1 MHVMK
6 LDGKVAVIVG
16 GGSGMGDTTAKL
28 FAEEGA
34 SVVVADLD
42 EQGAQGVAQAIQA
55 ANPQAVV
62 RSKRVDVT
70 DEASVE
76 DLASFVSNELAPADI
91 LVNTFGLALF
101 APLVELGYDQWRR
114 MIDVNL
120 TGTFLTCRAFG
131 RQMVER
137 RRGKIVNF
145 GSTASL
151 SGVPGMVHYTAA
163 KHGVLG
169 LTRALAVE
177 WGKYHVHIN
186 CICPGATTTP
196 LMLGCTDEKWRAQ
209 REQRIP
215 LQRLGSPGDQ
225 ARVALFL
232 ASEDSDYVTG
242 AAITTDGGVYAMA
255 AATSEDALAGQ

>member
-1 MHVMK
+1 MQRMRLQNK
-6 LDGKVAVIVG
+6 IAVIVG
-16 GGSGMGDTTAKL
+16 GGSGMGDVTAKL
-28 FAEEGA
+28 FADEGA

-42 EQGAQGVAQAIQA
+42 DQNAQRVAQDIHTAH
-55 ANPQAVV
+55 PKTAV
-62 RSKRVDVT
+62 RAKCVDVT
-70 DEASVE
+70 VEAEVE
-76 DLASFVSNELAPADI
+76 NLASFVTSEVGPADI

-101 APLVELGYDQWRR
+101 TPLAELSCDEWRR

-137 RRGKIVNF
+137 RGGKIVNF

-177 WGKYHVHIN
+177 WGKYNVHVN

-196 LMLGCTDEKWRAQ
+196 LMLGCTDEKWRAERQ
-209 REQRIP
+209 KRIP
-215 LQRLGSPGDQ
+215 LDRLGSPEDQ

-232 ASEDSDYVTG
+232 ACEDSAYVTG
-242 AAITTDGGVYAMA
+242 AAITTDGGVYARA
-255 AATSEDALAGQ
+255 AATSDDALAAE

>member
-1 MHVMK
+1 MYHMR
-6 LDGKVAVIVG
+6 LTGKIAVIVG
-16 GGSGMGDTTAKL
+16 GGSGMGDITAKL

-34 SVVVADLD
+34 AVVVADLD
-42 EQGAQGVAQAIQA
+42 EQAAQAVAQTIQDTR
-55 ANPQAVV
+55 PDTAVLA
-62 RSKRVDVT
+62 KCVDVT
-70 DEASVE
+70 VEASVE
-76 DLASFVSNELAPADI
+76 DLARFVSNELGPADI
-91 LVNTFGLALF
+91 LVNTFGLAVF
-101 APLVELGYDQWRR
+101 APLVELSYDQWRQ

-137 RRGKIVNF
+137 RSGKIVNF

-177 WGKYHVHIN
+177 WGKYNVYVN
-186 CICPGATTTP
+186 CICPGATATP
-196 LMLGCTDEKWRAQ
+196 LMLGCTDQKWRSARQ
-209 REQRIP
+209 RRIP
-215 LQRLGSPGDQ
+215 LGRLGSPEDQ

-232 ASEDSDYVTG
+232 AAADSDYVTG
-242 AAITTDGGVYAMA
+242 ASITTDGGVYAMA
-255 AATSEDALAGQ
+255 AATSEDALADE